1 MNKLHLFMALVGC
14 RPIGRNTEQHDVFFG
29 IGNEIKDIIPDLF
42 NFWPEAKKKI
52 HLDAWRKVEF
62 VDNFKI
68 EIIIKEQ
75 YLNAGDNKA
84 AKLFFI
90 NLGGYKPGEFEEFH
104 YKIIIAALDKNSA
117 IKKAKQTAFFTH
129 NGFKNAPTHIDDKY
143 GVDIDDIY
151 DIKDIL
157 PLSFKEKYTIKLTD
171 NFSAEQDAIHLGYMK
186 LDTL

>member
-1 MNKLHLFMALVGC
+1 MALVGC

-29 IGNEIKDIIPDLF
+29 IGKEIKDIIPDLF

-68 EIIIKEQ
+68 EIIPKEQ
-75 YLNAGDNKA
+75 YLNASNKKA

-90 NLGGYKPGEFEEFH
+90 NLGGYKPCEFEEFH

-117 IKKAKQTAFFTH
+117 IKKAKQTIFFTH
-129 NGFKNAPTHIDDKY
+129 TGFKNAPAHIDDKY
-143 GVDIDDIY
+143 GMDVDDIY

-157 PLSFKEKYTIKLTD
+157 PFDFKEKYTIKLSE
-171 NFSAEQDAIHLGYMK
+171 NFNYQHDAIHLGYMK
-186 LDTL
+186 LETL